1 MTQPC
6 ILLDAICDQEDRFAT
21 PPAQAHAPCRRKHK
35 SHRRHTAKH
44 HGLLIKQ
51 SKSSSPL
58 GGGNLAIVPPQAI
71 FPLACHMPRPTRAQS
86 LQDLRHIRAELQAR
100 RAQAQARERARAE
113 QQKQQQRQHFA
124 TAVGP
129 VQPLRGDHATRVQL
143 RSAPA
148 APRPKQRERDH
159 AAVLQEA
166 LSDAIDISSLL
177 ETDEQLSYK
186 RAEIGEDVVR
196 KLRRGQ
202 WSIRAEIDLH
212 GLRRDDARAS
222 LSAFIRDC
230 RRRGL
235 RCVRIVTGKGLGSPG
250 RVPVLKHKVYG
261 WLMQKQDV
269 LAFVQARPEEGGAG
283 ALIVLLAGGSTLGN

>member
-1 MTQPC
+1 MS
-6 ILLDAICDQEDRFAT
+6 R
-21 PPAQAHAPCRRKHK
+21 PA
-35 SHRRHTAKH
+35 
-44 HGLLIKQ
+44 
-51 SKSSSPL
+51 
-58 GGGNLAIVPPQAI
+58 
-71 FPLACHMPRPTRAQS
+71 RAQS

-124 TAVGP
+124 AAIGK
-129 VQPLRGDHATRVQL
+129 VQPLRGDHASRVQL
-143 RSAPA
+143 RNAPA
-148 APRPKQRERDH
+148 APWPRQRERDQ

-177 ETDEQLSYK
+177 ETDEHLSYK
-186 RAEIGEDVVR
+186 RAEIGDDVVR

-283 ALIVLLAGGSTLGN
+283 ALIVLLAGGNTPGG